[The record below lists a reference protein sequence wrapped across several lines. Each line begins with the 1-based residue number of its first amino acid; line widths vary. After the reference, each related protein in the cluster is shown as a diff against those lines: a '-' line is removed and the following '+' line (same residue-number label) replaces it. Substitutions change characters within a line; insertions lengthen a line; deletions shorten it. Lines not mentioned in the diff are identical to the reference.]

1 MCVARIKLLASLGC
15 PLVWKLTLNIST
27 WFVLFLH
34 SSSFFFFFIFSFKL
48 LLVLKQNKTLQLLL
62 PWAAGTDLALLLF
75 AFLLYLFAAEISM
88 GF

>member
-1 MCVARIKLLASLGC
+1 MCVARIKLLALLGC

-27 WFVLFLH
+27 WFVLFCTARV
-34 SSSFFFFFIFSFKL
+34 FFFFIFSFKL

>member
-1 MCVARIKLLASLGC
+1 MVCTFFAQLE
-15 PLVWKLTLNIST
+15 
-27 WFVLFLH
+27 F
-34 SSSFFFFFIFSFKL
+34 FFFFFIFSFKL